1 MAKIF
6 LTGATGFIGGT
17 VLSLLAKSHP
27 EYVIRALVRDEAKGK
42 LVTDAYPN
50 VAIVQGDL
58 DSVDVLASEVSNAE
72 VVIHLASAGHL
83 KSVETIHK
91 ALASRPAD
99 GKTVHWIQI
108 SGASALAAG
117 ELADKNRAPG
127 TGSDLVFDDLGG
139 VADIRSHIKRYPAR
153 AVDNYILKVAAED
166 KGINT
171 ALVLPPIIYG
181 QGSGPAN
188 TRSVQVPALARAA
201 LQRGR
206 AVQVGKGL
214 NRWGDVH
221 VEDIGRL
228 IATLAQKAVEAKG
241 EEQVWNENGLYLA
254 GVGEKSFG
262 EISKL
267 VAAAAKEKG
276 LIPTDD
282 VEELGPQDSDR
293 VLPHGTVIF
302 GTNARGRA
310 RRAEEVLGW
319 KPKGE
324 SLEDEIPKSV
334 DREASDLNG
343 SP

>member
-83 KSVETIHK
+83 KSVETIHN

-99 GKTVHWIQI
+99 GKPVHWIQI

-188 TRSVQVPALARAA
+188 TRSVQV
-201 LQRGR
+201 
-206 AVQVGKGL
+206 GKGL

-221 VEDIGRL
+221 VQDIGRL
-228 IATLAQKAVEAKG
+228 IATLAEKAGEAKG

-254 GVGEKSFG
+254 GVGEKPFG

-334 DREASDLNG
+334 DREASDLKG